1 LDIAAKMVPAPLRAA
16 GTILGG
22 FGVFKGVQ
30 IRTGLLFA
38 KFTQILT
45 IIHLNLKIHGKGSA
59 VHP

>member
-1 LDIAAKMVPAPLRAA
+1 LDIAAKMVPAPLKAA